1 MIKIKFNEIE
11 KPINVSF
18 SMQNNIIT
26 LTGNVP
32 KNTSGFIAYTLND
45 IVLGDYSEY
54 TTIYRVLPDA
64 VQFSNDGSV
73 WVPPKKNVLI
83 VASWDDGNDVKGIRP
98 AEVAI
103 DILLNGEKDKSIKL
117 NSSMGWQYEL
127 TNVLESD
134 EYTINVEDVTDYS
147 YLINGTSVVYKT
159 EYPQPEVLTV
169 DDVAIAVAEL
179 TDVVV
184 QNSTDIVDTQTALAE
199 VYEMITQ

>member
-1 MIKIKFNEIE
+1 MIKIKFNEME
-11 KPINVSF
+11 TPINVSF

-32 KNTSGFIAYTLND
+32 QNTSGFVAYTVND
-45 IVLGDYSEY
+45 IVLGDYSDF

-83 VASWDDGNDVKGIRP
+83 AASWDDGDDVKGIRP
-98 AEVAI
+98 AESAI

-147 YLINGTSVVYKT
+147 YLINGTSVIYKT

>member
-18 SMQNNIIT
+18 SMQDNIIT

-32 KNTSGFIAYTLND
+32 QNTSGFIAYTVND

-73 WVPPKKNVLI
+73 WVPPKKDVLI
-83 VASWDDGNDVKGIRP
+83 TVGWNDGDNIKGIRP

-147 YLINGTSVVYKT
+147 YSINGTSVVYTT

>member
-18 SMQNNIIT
+18 SMQDNIIT

-32 KNTSGFIAYTLND
+32 QNTSGFIAYTVND

-73 WVPPKKNVLI
+73 WVLPKKNVLI
-83 VASWDDGNDVKGIRP
+83 AASWDDGDDVKGIRP
-98 AEVAI
+98 AEIVI

>member
-18 SMQNNIIT
+18 SIQNNIIT

-32 KNTSGFIAYTLND
+32 QNTSGFIAYTVND
-45 IVLGDYSEY
+45 IVLGDYSDF

-83 VASWDDGNDVKGIRP
+83 AASWDDGNDVKGIRP

-169 DDVAIAVAEL
+169 DDVAIAVTEL

>member
-18 SMQNNIIT
+18 SMQDNIIT

-32 KNTSGFIAYTLND
+32 KNTSRFVAYTVND
-45 IVLGDYSEY
+45 IVLGDYSDF

-73 WVPPKKNVLI
+73 WVPPKKDVLI
-83 VASWDDGNDVKGIRP
+83 TVSWNDGDNIKGIRP
-98 AEVAI
+98 SEVFI
-103 DILLNGEKDKSIKL
+103 NILRNGEKDKSIYL

-147 YLINGTSVVYKT
+147 YSINGTSVVYTT

>member
-18 SMQNNIIT
+18 SIQNNIIT

-32 KNTSGFIAYTLND
+32 KNTSGFIAYTVND
-45 IVLGDYSEY
+45 IVIGDYSDF

-83 VASWDDGNDVKGIRP
+83 AASWDDGNDVKGIRP

>member
-18 SMQNNIIT
+18 SMQDNIIT

-32 KNTSGFIAYTLND
+32 QNTSGFIAYTVND

-73 WVPPKKNVLI
+73 WVPPRKNVLI
-83 VASWDDGNDVKGIRP
+83 TVGWDDGDDVKGIRP
-98 AEVAI
+98 AEIAI

>member
-32 KNTSGFIAYTLND
+32 QNTSGFIAYTVND

-83 VASWDDGNDVKGIRP
+83 AASWDDGDDVKGIRP

>member
-11 KPINVSF
+11 KPINISF
-18 SMQNNIIT
+18 SMQDNIIT

-32 KNTSGFIAYTLND
+32 KNTSGFIAYTVND
-45 IVLGDYSEY
+45 IVLGDYSDF

-73 WVPPKKNVLI
+73 WVPPKKDVLI
-83 VASWDDGNDVKGIRP
+83 AVGWNDGDDVKGIRP
-98 AEVAI
+98 AEVFI
-103 DILLNGEKDKSIKL
+103 NILRNGEKDKSIYL

-147 YLINGTSVVYKT
+147 YSINGTSVVYTT

>member
-18 SMQNNIIT
+18 SIQNNIIT

-32 KNTSGFIAYTLND
+32 KNTSGFIAYTVND
-45 IVLGDYSEY
+45 IVLGDYSDF

-73 WVPPKKNVLI
+73 WVPPKKDVLI
-83 VASWDDGNDVKGIRP
+83 TVGWNDGDDVKGIRP
-98 AEVAI
+98 AEIAI
-103 DILLNGEKDKSIKL
+103 DILLNGEKDKSIYL

-147 YLINGTSVVYKT
+147 YSINGTSVVYTT

>member
-32 KNTSGFIAYTLND
+32 QNTSGFVAYTVND
-45 IVLGDYSEY
+45 IVLGDYSDF

-83 VASWDDGNDVKGIRP
+83 AASWDDGNDVKGIRP

>member
-18 SMQNNIIT
+18 SMQDNIIT

-32 KNTSGFIAYTLND
+32 KNTSGFIAYTVND

-73 WVPPKKNVLI
+73 WVPPKKDVLI
-83 VASWDDGNDVKGIRP
+83 TVGWNDGDNIKGIRP

-103 DILLNGEKDKSIKL
+103 DILLNGEKDKSIYL

-147 YLINGTSVVYKT
+147 YSINGTSVVYTT

>member
-32 KNTSGFIAYTLND
+32 KNTSGFVAYTVND
-45 IVLGDYSEY
+45 IVLGDYSDF

-73 WVPPKKNVLI
+73 WVPPKKDVLI
-83 VASWDDGNDVKGIRP
+83 AVGWNDGDDVKGIRP

-147 YLINGTSVVYKT
+147 YSINGTSVVYTT

-184 QNSTDIVDTQTALAE
+184 RNSTDIVDTQTALAE

>member
-32 KNTSGFIAYTLND
+32 QNTSGFIAYTVND

-73 WVPPKKNVLI
+73 WVPPKKDVLI
-83 VASWDDGNDVKGIRP
+83 AASWDDGDDVKGIRP
-98 AEVAI
+98 AEIAI

-134 EYTINVEDVTDYS
+134 EYTINVEDITDYS
-147 YLINGTSVVYKT
+147 YLINGTSVVYTT

>member
-18 SMQNNIIT
+18 SMQDNIIT

-32 KNTSGFIAYTLND
+32 KNTSGFVAYTVND

-73 WVPPKKNVLI
+73 WVPPKKDVLI
-83 VASWDDGNDVKGIRP
+83 AASWDDGDDVKGIRP
-98 AEVAI
+98 AEIAI
-103 DILLNGEKDKSIKL
+103 DILLNGEEDKSIKL

-134 EYTINVEDVTDYS
+134 EYTINAEDVTDYS
-147 YLINGTSVVYKT
+147 YLINGTSVVYTT

>member
-32 KNTSGFIAYTLND
+32 QNTSGFIAYTVND
-45 IVLGDYSEY
+45 IVLGDYSDF

-83 VASWDDGNDVKGIRP
+83 AVGWDDGNDVKGIRP

>member
-32 KNTSGFIAYTLND
+32 QNTSGFIAYTIND

-83 VASWDDGNDVKGIRP
+83 AASWDDGNDVKGIRP

-147 YLINGTSVVYKT
+147 YSINGTSVVYKT

>member
-18 SMQNNIIT
+18 SIQNNIIT

-32 KNTSGFIAYTLND
+32 QNTSGFVAYTIND
-45 IVLGDYSEY
+45 IVLGDYSDF

-83 VASWDDGNDVKGIRP
+83 AASWDDGDDVKGIRP
-98 AEVAI
+98 AEIAI

>member
-32 KNTSGFIAYTLND
+32 KNTSGLIAYTVND
-45 IVLGDYSEY
+45 IVLGDYSDF

-83 VASWDDGNDVKGIRP
+83 AASWDDGNDVKGIRP

>member
-32 KNTSGFIAYTLND
+32 QNTSGFVAYTIND
-45 IVLGDYSEY
+45 IVLGDYSDF

-83 VASWDDGNDVKGIRP
+83 AASWDDGNDVKGIRP

>member
-32 KNTSGFIAYTLND
+32 KNTSGFVAYTVND

-73 WVPPKKNVLI
+73 WVPPKKDVLI
-83 VASWDDGNDVKGIRP
+83 TVGWNDGDNIKGIRP

-103 DILLNGEKDKSIKL
+103 DILLNGEKYKSIKL

-147 YLINGTSVVYKT
+147 YSINGTSVVYTT

-184 QNSTDIVDTQTALAE
+184 RNSTDIVDTQTALAE

>member
-11 KPINVSF
+11 EPINVSF

-32 KNTSGFIAYTLND
+32 QNTSGFIAYTVND

-83 VASWDDGNDVKGIRP
+83 AASWDDGNDVKGIRP

>member
-18 SMQNNIIT
+18 SMQDNIIT

-32 KNTSGFIAYTLND
+32 KNTSGFVAYTVND
-45 IVLGDYSEY
+45 IVLGDYSDF

-73 WVPPKKNVLI
+73 WVPPKKDVLI
-83 VASWDDGNDVKGIRP
+83 TVSWNDGDNIKGIRP
-98 AEVAI
+98 SEVFI
-103 DILLNGEKDKSIKL
+103 NILRNGEKDKSIYL

-147 YLINGTSVVYKT
+147 YSINGTSVVYTT

-184 QNSTDIVDTQTALAE
+184 HNSTDIVDTQTALAE

>member
-32 KNTSGFIAYTLND
+32 KNTSGFVAYTVND

-83 VASWDDGNDVKGIRP
+83 AASWDDGNDVKGIRP

>member
-32 KNTSGFIAYTLND
+32 KNTSGFIAYTIND

-83 VASWDDGNDVKGIRP
+83 AASWDDGNDVKGIRP

>member
-18 SMQNNIIT
+18 SIQNNIIT

-32 KNTSGFIAYTLND
+32 KNTSGFIAYTVND

-73 WVPPKKNVLI
+73 WVPPKKDVLI
-83 VASWDDGNDVKGIRP
+83 AASWDDGDDVKGIRP
-98 AEVAI
+98 AEIAI

>member
-18 SMQNNIIT
+18 SIQNNIIT

-32 KNTSGFIAYTLND
+32 KNTSGFIAYTVND

-83 VASWDDGNDVKGIRP
+83 AASWDDGNDVKGIRP

-103 DILLNGEKDKSIKL
+103 DILLNGEKYESIKL

-147 YLINGTSVVYKT
+147 YSINGTSVVYKT

>member
-18 SMQNNIIT
+18 SMQDNIIT

-32 KNTSGFIAYTLND
+32 QNTSGFIAYTVND

-73 WVPPKKNVLI
+73 WVPPKKDVLI
-83 VASWDDGNDVKGIRP
+83 TVGWNDGDDVKGIRP
-98 AEVAI
+98 SEVFI
-103 DILLNGEKDKSIKL
+103 NILRNGEKDKSIYL

-147 YLINGTSVVYKT
+147 YSINGTSVVYTT

>member
-32 KNTSGFIAYTLND
+32 KNTSGFIAYTVND

-83 VASWDDGNDVKGIRP
+83 AASWDDGNDVKGIRP

-103 DILLNGEKDKSIKL
+103 DILLNGEKYESIKL

>member
-18 SMQNNIIT
+18 SIQNNIIT

-32 KNTSGFIAYTLND
+32 KNTSGFVAYTVND
-45 IVLGDYSEY
+45 IVLGDYSDF

-83 VASWDDGNDVKGIRP
+83 AASWDDGNDVKGIRP

>member
-18 SMQNNIIT
+18 SIQNNIIT

-32 KNTSGFIAYTLND
+32 KNTSGFIAYTIND

-83 VASWDDGNDVKGIRP
+83 AASWDDGNDVKGIRP

>member
-18 SMQNNIIT
+18 SMQDNIIT

-32 KNTSGFIAYTLND
+32 KNTSGFVAYTVND
-45 IVLGDYSEY
+45 IVLGDYSDF

-73 WVPPKKNVLI
+73 WVPPKKDVLI
-83 VASWDDGNDVKGIRP
+83 TVSWNDGDNIKGIRP
-98 AEVAI
+98 SEVFI
-103 DILLNGEKDKSIKL
+103 NILRNGEKDKSIYL

-134 EYTINVEDVTDYS
+134 EYTINVEDVTDYIYS
-147 YLINGTSVVYKT
+147 INGTSVVYTT

>member
-32 KNTSGFIAYTLND
+32 QNTSGFIAYTVND

-83 VASWDDGNDVKGIRP
+83 AASWDDGNDVKGIRP

>member
-1 MIKIKFNEIE
+1 
-11 KPINVSF
+11 
-18 SMQNNIIT
+18 MQDNIIT

-32 KNTSGFIAYTLND
+32 KNTSGFVAYTVND

-73 WVPPKKNVLI
+73 WVPPKKDVLI
-83 VASWDDGNDVKGIRP
+83 TVGWNDGDDVKGIRP
-98 AEVAI
+98 AEIAI

-134 EYTINVEDVTDYS
+134 EYTINVEDITDYS
-147 YLINGTSVVYKT
+147 YSINGTSVVYTT

>member
-32 KNTSGFIAYTLND
+32 QNTSGFIAYTVND

-83 VASWDDGNDVKGIRP
+83 AVGWDDGNDVKGIRP

>member
-1 MIKIKFNEIE
+1 MIKIKFNEME
-11 KPINVSF
+11 TPINVSF

-32 KNTSGFIAYTLND
+32 QNTSGFVAYTVND
-45 IVLGDYSEY
+45 IVLGDYSDF

-83 VASWDDGNDVKGIRP
+83 AASWDDGNDVKGIRP

-147 YLINGTSVVYKT
+147 YLINGTSVIYKT

>member
-32 KNTSGFIAYTLND
+32 QNTSGFVAYTVND
-45 IVLGDYSEY
+45 IVLGDYSDF

-83 VASWDDGNDVKGIRP
+83 AASWDDGDDVKGIRP
-98 AEVAI
+98 AEIAI

>member
-32 KNTSGFIAYTLND
+32 KNTSGFIAYTVND

-83 VASWDDGNDVKGIRP
+83 AASWDDGNDVKGIRP

-117 NSSMGWQYEL
+117 NRSMGWQYEL

>member
-32 KNTSGFIAYTLND
+32 QNTSGFIAYTVND

-83 VASWDDGNDVKGIRP
+83 AASWDDGNDVKGIRP

-147 YLINGTSVVYKT
+147 YSINGTSVVYKT